1 METDF
6 SRWACGLLAT
16 SRRSRP
22 IDPNSATLHRLS
34 SIARKRVSFKTVL
47 WHTCSFA
54 DFSYSRPPRII
65 ASSFFSLSLF
75 FFLSFFSTSFH
86 PPPSPLLTLAPGL
99 VSRQFL
105 SLPSPFSRRS
115 ILTRIFE
122 EWPKLS
128 SLPPLPPWDR
138 ILGFKSS
145 ESRLK
150 TSHPLTSL

>member
-65 ASSFFSLSLF
+65 ASSFFSLSLLLS

-115 ILTRIFE
+115 TLTRIFE

-128 SLPPLPPWDR
+128 SSSPS
-138 ILGFKSS
+138 LGSNPRF
-145 ESRLK
+145 
-150 TSHPLTSL
+150 